1 MTDEEEFCPLPA
13 QMDAGRRRMDIT
25 LSPPAN
31 GPRSARQGPRRH
43 VVISQCWL
51 RRRLVEDRGVGKRDV
66 GRQTCLLI
74 RRKSMRLAST

>member
-1 MTDEEEFCPLPA
+1 
-13 QMDAGRRRMDIT
+13 MDIA

-43 VVISQCWL
+43 VVISQSHECWL
-51 RRRLVEDRGVGKRDV
+51 RRRLVEDRGVGERDV

-74 RRKSMRLAST
+74 RCKSMRLAST